1 MEWIAIVTMI
11 VEMIQKC
18 REERDND
25 SITAIALN
33 RPVGRW
39 LIRRE
44 MKSRGVRGKK
54 LRAAMHKVSEYEMS
68 DSDVE
73 AFVENA

>member
-18 REERDND
+18 REDRDNE

-44 MKSRGVRGKK
+44 MKSRGLRGKK
-54 LRAAMHKVSEYEMS
+54 LRAAMQKVSDYKMS

>member
-1 MEWIAIVTMI
+1 MEWIAIVSMI

-18 REERDND
+18 REERDNE

-44 MKSRGVRGKK
+44 MKSRGLRGKK
-54 LRAAMHKVSEYEMS
+54 LRSAMRKVSEYEMS